1 MRRTAYDF
9 LDAVIFVTNNNRSS
23 AVKIYFQTLFTVLAF
38 VPLSVSAEVLHYSS
52 CTLKDGKTL
61 ADAQAWVE
69 DWRPLVAWVED
80 WRPLVKSAGIDYKVR
95 LLTGHAAP
103 ADGML
108 PNFAIE
114 GRSSTLSSHAAAW
127 EWWYSDAKAAKSSA
141 QIESVADCGANSIY
155 LTTE

>member
-9 LDAVIFVTNNNRSS
+9 LDAVIFVTNNNRRS

-61 ADAQAWVE
+61 ADAQ
-69 DWRPLVAWVED
+69 AWVED

>member
-9 LDAVIFVTNNNRSS
+9 LDAVIFVTNNNRRS
-23 AVKIYFQTLFTVLAF
+23 AVKIYFQTLFTVLVLAF

-61 ADAQAWVE
+61 ADAQ
-69 DWRPLVAWVED
+69 AWVED

>member
-61 ADAQAWVE
+61 ADAQ
-69 DWRPLVAWVED
+69 AWVED

>member
-1 MRRTAYDF
+1 MKFYIQTF
-9 LDAVIFVTNNNRSS
+9 LTILV
-23 AVKIYFQTLFTVLAF
+23 F

-61 ADAQAWVE
+61 ADAQRWVE
-69 DWRPLVAWVED
+69 DWRPM
-80 WRPLVKSAGIDYKVR
+80 VKSAGKDYKIR
-95 LLTGHAAP
+95 LLTGHAAQ

-127 EWWYSDAKAAKSSA
+127 EWWYSEAKAAKSNA
-141 QIESVADCGANSIY
+141 QLQSIADCGANSIY

>member
-9 LDAVIFVTNNNRSS
+9 LDAVIFATNNNRSS
-23 AVKIYFQTLFTVLAF
+23 AVKIYFQTLFTILAF

-61 ADAQAWVE
+61 ADAQ
-69 DWRPLVAWVED
+69 AWVED

>member
-1 MRRTAYDF
+1 VKLYIQTF
-9 LDAVIFVTNNNRSS
+9 LTIVVF
-23 AVKIYFQTLFTVLAF
+23 F
-38 VPLSVSAEVLHYSS
+38 PLSVSAEVLHYSS

-69 DWRPLVAWVED
+69 DWRPVA
-80 WRPLVKSAGIDYKVR
+80 KSAGQDYKIR
-95 LLTGHAAP
+95 LLTGHAAQ

-127 EWWYSDAKAAKSSA
+127 EWWYSDPKAAKSNE
-141 QIESVADCGANSIY
+141 QIQSIADCAGSSIY
-155 LTTE
+155 IATE

>member
-1 MRRTAYDF
+1 MRFYH
-9 LDAVIFVTNNNRSS
+9 
-23 AVKIYFQTLFTVLAF
+23 KILLTILAF

-61 ADAQAWVE
+61 ADAQGWVE
-69 DWRPLVAWVED
+69 DWRPIA
-80 WRPLVKSAGIDYKVR
+80 KSAGQDYKIR

-114 GRSSTLSSHAAAW
+114 GRSSTLSSYAAAW
-127 EWWYSDAKAAKSSA
+127 EWWYSDAKAAKSNM
-141 QIESVADCGANSIY
+141 QLQSVADCGTNSIY
-155 LTTE
+155 VITE

>member
-1 MRRTAYDF
+1 M
-9 LDAVIFVTNNNRSS
+9 
-23 AVKIYFQTLFTVLAF
+23 KIYFQTLFTVLAF

-61 ADAQAWVE
+61 ADAQ
-69 DWRPLVAWVED
+69 AWVED